1 MKAEKKQ
8 IMIFVLLTLFLASAG
23 LCDIAQKTN
32 SQPTVDNNNAARPTT
47 QNPLAPKPSY
57 ESINNKSVN
66 TGKLFFKMIGSLAL
80 VIVMAIGTFY
90 LSKKTIGKM
99 SSTQAK
105 DIKILETAYLSK
117 GRQLYIVKSL
127 GKKLLIA
134 ASAEGITKLTELSDL
149 SEPN

>member
-1 MKAEKKQ
+1 MKAINKQ
-8 IMIFVLLTLFLASAG
+8 IVIFTLLLLFLASAG
-23 LCDIAQKTN
+23 LCDIAQKTDN
-32 SQPTVDNNNAARPTT
+32 QPTIDSNDNANAIK
-47 QNPLAPKPSY
+47 NPLVSKPSY

-117 GRQLYIVKSL
+117 GRQLYLVKSL

-134 ASAEGITKLTELSDL
+134 ASAEGITKLAELSDP
-149 SEPN
+149 SESN